1 VTDEFGHAV
10 RLRIVAILH
19 DSIFQGSVFVS
30 EAAMKRLYPT
40 QAVYNMFLF
49 KLARNG
55 GDGGKDVGGAAA
67 ALDSALAS
75 YGFSARA
82 VRDIA
87 AGFIKVDMAYATM
100 LQAMLAAGIMIGTL
114 GFAAKVAR
122 ETMERRF
129 ELGVMRAIGFKR
141 GRLERLVLGENMFIF
156 ILGFGIA
163 LAAAGAATMMFLGAT
178 PSPMDTLLLFGVLLS
193 VTALSTVWPV
203 RRFNLRPVAGWLKI
217 PE

>member
-1 VTDEFGHAV
+1 MTDEFGHAV

-49 KLARNG
+49 KLEK
-55 GDGGKDVGGAAA
+55 GDGEKGSGVEEVTA
-67 ALDSALAS
+67 ALDSSLS
-75 YGFSARA
+75 SFGFSARE
-82 VRDIA
+82 VREIA
-87 AGFIKVDMAYATM
+87 AGFIKVDTAYASM

-114 GFAAKVAR
+114 GFGAKSAR

-129 ELGVMRAIGFKR
+129 ELGVMRAIGFQR

-156 ILGFGIA
+156 CLGFAIA
-163 LAAAGAATMMFLGAT
+163 LAAAGAATMMFLGAP
-178 PSPMDTLLLFGVLLS
+178 PSPIDTLLLFGILMS
-193 VTALSTVWPV
+193 VTAISTVWPV
-203 RRFNLRPVAGWLKI
+203 RRFNSRPVAGWLKI

>member
-19 DSIFQGSVFVS
+19 DSIFQGSVFLS

-40 QAVYNMFLF
+40 QAVHNMFLF
-49 KLARNG
+49 RLANSDG
-55 GDGGKDVGGAAA
+55 VGGKDVGVAAA
-67 ALDSALAS
+67 ALESSLAS
-75 YGFSARA
+75 FGFSARA

-87 AGFIKVDMAYATM
+87 ADFIKVDMAYATM

-129 ELGVMRAIGFKR
+129 ELGVMRAIGFQR

-156 ILGFGIA
+156 CLGFAIA
-163 LAAAGAATMMFLGAT
+163 LAAAAAASLIFLGNL
-178 PSPMDTLLLFGVLLS
+178 PSAPDTVLLFGILMM
-193 VTALSTVWPV
+193 VTAISTVWPV
-203 RRFNLRPVAGWLKI
+203 RRFNSGPVAGWLKI
-217 PE
+217 LD